1 MPNMPT
7 QLVATGVTS
16 RMMSYNKATSV
27 HTAFSDVRPT
37 GNGKEL
43 MVDEDYMAYTTTSR
57 EVEQ

>member
-1 MPNMPT
+1 
-7 QLVATGVTS
+7 
-16 RMMSYNKATSV
+16 MMSYNKATSV